1 MQLRCFSS
9 FHIRGGGMRTPVWRC
24 SFTWCRIYYYL
35 FSDFYHYFNCS
46 LAEKMSLFFVFRHKH
61 KCSPRFPKHN
71 QVTWLPLC
79 SRDVPNHVLPPWKY
93 QLRWDEDLT
102 RWTVQ
107 KIIKFEKR
115 RNLPPCSRSCNAA
128 FATPTLEQKKM
139 SQVIYHEKKIRS
151 GFEQNFLINI

>member
-1 MQLRCFSS
+1 MFLLVSQSGGRDENPCVALLFHLVSHLQLS
-9 FHIRGGGMRTPVWRC
+9 FQW
-24 SFTWCRIYYYL
+24 FL
-35 FSDFYHYFNCS
+35 
-46 LAEKMSLFFVFRHKH
+46 SLFQLQSSREDEFVFCLFVTGIY

-71 QVTWLPLC
+71 QVTWPPLC
-79 SRDVPNHVLPPWKY
+79 SRDVPNHVSPPWKY

-128 FATPTLEQKKM
+128 FATPTLEQKKI
-139 SQVIYHEKKIRS
+139 SHVIYREKKS
-151 GFEQNFLINI
+151 EVALNKFG